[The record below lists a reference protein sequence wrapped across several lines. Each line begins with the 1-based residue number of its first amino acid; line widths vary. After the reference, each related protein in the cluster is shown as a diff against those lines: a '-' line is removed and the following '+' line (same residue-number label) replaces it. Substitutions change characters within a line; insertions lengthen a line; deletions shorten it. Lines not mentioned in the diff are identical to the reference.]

1 LSTAAFGRFV
11 ASADHPP
18 PWTTLRRL
26 NAGKFLSID
35 TLVRTW
41 GLRARVSASCNHFET
56 GGHAMNATS
65 QLPVIGLDIA
75 KNVFQLHSV
84 DDETGEIE
92 RRKLRRAKVSEFFAN
107 RQPLM
112 VAMEACGGA
121 HHWARVLHQLGHQ
134 VKLLPPKHVRAF
146 VLRDKTDALDAQ
158 AIWVAARQPH
168 IKEVPM
174 KSEQQQACLSLHRI
188 RSQLMKIR
196 IMQTNA
202 LRGLLYEFGI
212 VLPEGH
218 NKLLLSV
225 HEALAKAQQLHQVPD
240 VLVLSI
246 QEQLRRID
254 ALQGDIDQLDKRL
267 AAMVKQNQQMLAV
280 QAIPGIGPLSATAIV
295 ATATDVAAFKSGRQF
310 AAWLGLTPRQVGTG
324 GKTQQLG
331 ISKRGD
337 AYVRSLLIHGA
348 RSIVSRS
355 VAESWIGRLKQR
367 RHFNVAVA
375 ALANKMAR
383 TAWAVLAKGTAFDGS
398 KWAPHE
404 SAAT

>member
-1 LSTAAFGRFV
+1 
-11 ASADHPP
+11 
-18 PWTTLRRL
+18 
-26 NAGKFLSID
+26 
-35 TLVRTW
+35 
-41 GLRARVSASCNHFET
+41 
-56 GGHAMNATS
+56 MNATS
-65 QLPVIGLDIA
+65 QLPVIGMDIA
-75 KNVFQLHSV
+75 KNVFQLHRV

-92 RRKLRRAKVSEFFAN
+92 RRKLRRGKVAEYFGN
-107 RQPLM
+107 REPLM

-121 HHWARVLHQLGHQ
+121 HHWARVLQQLGHQ

-168 IKEVPM
+168 IRQVPV

-218 NKLLLSV
+218 KKLLLMV
-225 HEALAKAQQLHQVPD
+225 HEALATAQQLHQVPD
-240 VLVLSI
+240 VLILSI
-246 QEQLRRID
+246 QEQLHRVD
-254 ALQGDIDQLDKRL
+254 ALQMDIDQLDKRL
-267 AAMVKQNQQMLAV
+267 AAMVKQNQQMSAV
-280 QAIPGIGPLSATAIV
+280 QAIPGIGPLSATALV
-295 ATATDVAAFKSGRQF
+295 ASATDITAFKSGRQF

-355 VAESWIGRLKQR
+355 VPASWIGRLQQR
-367 RHFNVAVA
+367 RHFNFAVA
-375 ALANKMAR
+375 AMANKMAR
-383 TAWAVLAKGTAFDGS
+383 TAWAVLAKGSAFDGL
-398 KWAPHE
+398 KWAPNE
-404 SAAT
+404 LVAA